1 MNMQKNLSQIHVLA
15 YMTCKILI
23 RRAAAKPPK
32 KGQGEDMK
40 KYNVIHV
47 STYSGKE
54 TIIRKNVSLYE
65 ANEAFYGINNTYI
78 VEVVDE

>member
-1 MNMQKNLSQIHVLA
+1 MVYKHADESL
-15 YMTCKILI
+15 KIKTKHPI
-23 RRAAAKPPK
+23 QGVRVNQRNK
-32 KGQGEDMK
+32 KKEKEKEKMK

-78 VEVVDE
+78 IEVVDE

>member
-1 MNMQKNLSQIHVLA
+1 MKYGNLTPKKKEMNL
-15 YMTCKILI
+15 LI
-23 RRAAAKPPK
+23 DRATAKPPK

-65 ANEAFYGINNTYI
+65 ANEAFYGIDNTYI
-78 VEVVDE
+78 VEVDE